1 MIKSMPEVAGA
12 AHSGQPNLTPPDDAI
27 SATDVL
33 KPGASG
39 PSFTLAM
46 RPAAT
51 QGVSADTPDS
61 GAPVEA
67 VPGSSDSSGAPGN
80 NLGVSIIEAP
90 NERGGDAATTPSTAS
105 EPQPNPTPAA
115 DNPSAPPTI
124 TLEPTTASTAPAA
137 ASPEPAAAIAE
148 APGNTQAT
156 TSTGGGTIAPV
167 VTAPQKAAKADTK
180 TESTSK
186 KKKGIHKVIPF

>member
-1 MIKSMPEVAGA
+1 
-12 AHSGQPNLTPPDDAI
+12 LTQPDDAI

-46 RPAAT
+46 RPTAT
-51 QGVSADTPDS
+51 EGVSADTADS

-67 VPGSSDSSGAPGN
+67 VPVSSDSASAPGN

-90 NERGGDAATTPSTAS
+90 NGAGGDAAAAPSAAPAP
-105 EPQPNPTPAA
+105 EAAPAA
-115 DNPSAPPTI
+115 ADPSAPPTI
-124 TLEPTTASTAPAA
+124 TLQPATASGAPASVSTDPGA
-137 ASPEPAAAIAE
+137 NVVPEAS
-148 APGNTQAT
+148 GNTQAT
-156 TSTGGGTIAPV
+156 TGTGGGTIAPV
-167 VTAPQKAAKADTK
+167 VTAPEKAAKADTK

-186 KKKGIHKVIPF
+186 KKKGIHRVIPF